1 MNILHLL
8 FLASKNNLCLGSFT
22 IRSSGTA
29 RTQLPYHVYSIK
41 VGQLRPRSAAS
52 KILTWMRKF
61 GFVLGLALF
70 SAPSTFAQE
79 VRPNVIIVIT
89 DDQGYGDFGATGNKI
104 IETPHIDA
112 MAKRSVLWDN
122 FYVSPVCSPTRASLN
137 TGRYNHRTYCVD
149 TWLGRSMM
157 DTREVTIAE
166 ILRDAGYATGI
177 FGKWHLGDNYP
188 MRSIDQGFEESIVH
202 RGGGLAQPADPIE
215 NNNRYTDPILIHNGR
230 EVQTKG
236 YCTDVYFEHAQ
247 NWIREKQSEGR
258 PFFAYIPTN
267 APHGPFH
274 DVPEELRKH
283 YLKKDLASLI
293 RGNIRDVA
301 KEVDTLS
308 RIAAMVTNIDENV
321 GRLFETLKE
330 TGIYENTLVLL
341 MTDNGPN
348 TSRYVGDMQGRKTQV
363 LEGGVR
369 TPLWS
374 HWPAKL
380 KGGVTVMDTVAAHID
395 LLPTIVEAC
404 GTELP
409 DGLQIDGRSILSQL
423 LNPSKRLAPRPLFMQ
438 IHRGSQPQ
446 RYHNFMV
453 RDSMW
458 KLVHPS
464 GFGTQTFEG
473 DPEFKLYNLDDD
485 PGETKNLTETFPH
498 KLNYLKTLYDGWFD
512 DVMSNVLTNPGP
524 PDIIVDAEHE
534 NPSVLTWQ
542 DRVAERWTPGSTGH
556 WELDFAHAGRFD
568 VQVDTPGDHAPKEN
582 SSLVLTIGETS
593 YHQPIAAGT
602 TSSLFSAINIPAG
615 PKSLRA
621 DLVAAD
627 GSKIGGYQVRV
638 IHR

>member
-1 MNILHLL
+1 MNKRTSNFWSVSNFKTI
-8 FLASKNNLCLGSFT
+8 FIASMQSLG
-22 IRSSGTA
+22 IARKQRSYQELG
-29 RTQLPYHVYSIK
+29 P
-41 VGQLRPRSAAS
+41 LRSHNAAS
-52 KILTWMRKF
+52 KW
-61 GFVLGLALF
+61 LALSF
-70 SAPSTFAQE
+70 IISLGTGIPLTTQAE
-79 VRPNVIIVIT
+79 RPNVIIVLT

-122 FYVSPVCSPTRASLN
+122 FYVSPVCSPTRASLM

-157 DTREVTIAE
+157 HTDEVTIAE

-188 MRSIDQGFEESIVH
+188 MRTIDQGFEESLVI

-215 NNNRYTDPILIHNGR
+215 NNNNYTNPILVHNGH
-230 EVQTKG
+230 QTQTEG

-247 NWIREKQSEGR
+247 HWIREKKLESR

-267 APHGPFH
+267 APHGPYH
-274 DVPEELRKH
+274 DVPEDLRKH

-293 RGNIRDVA
+293 RGKPRDLE

-308 RIAAMVTNIDENV
+308 RIAAMITNVDENV

-330 TGIYENTLVLL
+330 TGLYDNTLVFV

-348 TSRYVGDMQGRKTQV
+348 TKRYVGDMQGNKTEV

-380 KGGVTVMDTVAAHID
+380 GAGKTVYETIAAHID

-404 GTELP
+404 EAELP
-409 DGLQIDGRSILSQL
+409 DGLQIDGRSILPQL
-423 LNPSKRLAPRPLFMQ
+423 LNPEKRMAPRPLFMQ

-464 GFGTQTFEG
+464 GFGTQTFNGE
-473 DPEFKLYNLDDD
+473 PHFQLYNLDLD
-485 PGETKNLTETFPH
+485 PGETNNLVATMPQKF
-498 KLNYLKTLYDGWFD
+498 NYLKTLYDAWFD

-524 PDIIVDAEHE
+524 PDIIINAQHE

-542 DRVAERWTPGSTGH
+542 DRVAEQWNAGSSGH
-556 WELDFAHAGRFD
+556 WELDFAKAGQFKI
-568 VQVDTPGDHAPKEN
+568 QVDMPREFAPKQDGELLL
-582 SSLVLTIGETS
+582 SIGDDEYKIKIQKGTPSVSFPTIHVS
-593 YHQPIAAGT
+593 D
-602 TSSLFSAINIPAG
+602 G
-615 PKSLRA
+615 PKLLRA
-621 DLVAAD
+621 DMYYTD
-627 GSKIGGYQVRV
+627 GSVEGGYQVRV
-638 IHR
+638 TAL